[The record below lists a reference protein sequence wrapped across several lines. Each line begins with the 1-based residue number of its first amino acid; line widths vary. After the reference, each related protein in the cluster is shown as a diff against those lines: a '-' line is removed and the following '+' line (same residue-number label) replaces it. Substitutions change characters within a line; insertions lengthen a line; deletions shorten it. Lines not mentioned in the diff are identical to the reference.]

1 MIYFGGLTFYAEDPK
16 HFLKIPNAIAARC
29 IAGSVFEKY
38 GLLESL
44 PAALNLLETDGD
56 LRSLFK
62 LLSRPNGAARC
73 GLQ

>member
-16 HFLKIPNAIAARC
+16 HFLKIPNAIAARR

-44 PAALNLLETDGD
+44 PTAQRDRYAQ
-56 LRSLFK
+56 SYK
-62 LLSRPNGAARC
+62 